1 MHLSLSPSV
10 AAVPE
15 GVVGGEAEVGER
27 SSECGRL
34 AQRPATLAIKL
45 YVISMS
51 LVDN

>member
-1 MHLSLSPSV
+1 MLKCKHLASSM

-34 AQRPATLAIKL
+34 A
-45 YVISMS
+45 
-51 LVDN
+51 